1 MSIPIRSA
9 VMVLLSFVML
19 GCVQPVRKSVHAEY
33 DQRAVGIRTVGIV
46 APDIAYFNTAL
57 GSAPEKND
65 AASRLANENVV
76 AAIKNALA
84 KRGFEPKVIAREG
97 DLKPS
102 LDEIV
107 DLFNRIAWSYRV
119 YVLTLVKENVFPH
132 KAASFDYSVGSLN
145 EVLDAN
151 KVDALILV
159 DGSGAES
166 GFIIPGGTVLLIALV
181 DRTGAL
187 LWFEPYTKQ
196 AEPLIAKDI
205 RDPALVQSIVE
216 EIFTKLPEVKQ
227 TEVQK

>member
-1 MSIPIRSA
+1 MSILMRSA
-9 VMVLLSFVML
+9 AMVLLSFAML
-19 GCVQPVRKSVHAEY
+19 GCVQPVRKRVHAEY
-33 DQRAVGIRTVGIV
+33 DQRAASIRAVGIV
-46 APDIAYFNTAL
+46 SPDISYYNTSL

-65 AASRLANENVV
+65 AASRQANDNVV
-76 AAIKNALA
+76 AAIKTALA
-84 KRGFEPKVIAREG
+84 KRGFEPKLIVREG

-119 YVLTLVKENVFPH
+119 YVLTPVQESVFPH

-145 EVLDAN
+145 EVLDAC

-159 DGSGAES
+159 DGGGAES
-166 GFIIPGGTVLLIALV
+166 GFLIPGGTTLLIAIV

-187 LWFEPYTKQ
+187 LWFEPYTKPG
-196 AEPLIAKDI
+196 EPLIARDI

-216 EIFTKLPEVKQ
+216 EIFTKLPEVK
-227 TEVQK
+227 K